1 MAELNESAG
10 NGGVETMSADDEAY
24 FASGGKTDVAEPEIV
39 EEEIASAD
47 EPALEAEAEE
57 PATEQEQP
65 GQQKTVPHK
74 ALHAEREE
82 HKRTKS
88 ELIEARE
95 RLARLD
101 ERTNMILAQMNQR
114 QQPEQEQTQA
124 NPLGEI
130 PDATVDPVGAIAWVT
145 QQIAAQKQAE
155 QEQVR
160 QYQEQQ
166 QYEQQAN
173 AAIREA
179 DVVLTQA
186 VQQDATVQE
195 AFEFATNA
203 VKSEIARMGY
213 SGQQAD
219 QLFQQELVKFAA
231 NAPRDPQG
239 IAERAKAVA
248 RYYGWTP
255 QAANQQQSPAD
266 KITQLQK
273 AVPANRSLS
282 QASGKST
289 NLSAADID
297 SMSDGE
303 FSEWLSKGGDAAW
316 KRANGL

>member
-1 MAELNESAG
+1 MADVNEAG
-10 NGGVETMSADDEAY
+10 NAPAETMTADDEAY
-24 FASGGKTDVAEPEIV
+24 FASGGKTDVAEPETV
-39 EEEIASAD
+39 EEEEQSTD
-47 EPALEAEAEE
+47 DPVLEAAEE
-57 PATEQEQP
+57 EAAPEPEQP

-88 ELIEARE
+88 ELNEARE
-95 RLARLD
+95 RLTRLD
-101 ERTNMILAQMNQR
+101 ERVNMILAQQAQR
-114 QQPEQEQTQA
+114 QQPEPEQQQ
-124 NPLGEI
+124 NPLDEM

-155 QEQVR
+155 QEQAR
-160 QYQEQQ
+160 QYEEQQ
-166 QYEQQAN
+166 QEAYRAQQIVN
-173 AAIREA
+173 EA

-186 VQQDATVQE
+186 IAQDATVKE
-195 AFEFATNA
+195 AFEFTSEA
-203 VKSEIARMGY
+203 VKREISRMGY
-213 SGQQAD
+213 SGQQAE
-219 QLFQQELVKFAA
+219 QIYQQELVKFAA

-255 QAANQQQSPAD
+255 QAANQQSPAD
-266 KITQLQK
+266 KVTQLQK

-282 QASGKST
+282 QASGKSS

-303 FSEWLSKGGDAAW
+303 FAEWLSKGGDAAW
-316 KRANGL
+316 KKANGL